1 MPCTPAYVAKHR
13 TRLNK
18 RSKLSYYNKTAKLEY
33 ETIHKYEEEHGLDQT
48 IEWVKAHSLISK
60 SNLLKIKE

>member
-13 TRLNK
+13 NRLNK
-18 RSKLSYYNKTAKLEY
+18 RSKLSYYNKTAKLDY
-33 ETIHKYEEEHGLDQT
+33 DLIHKYEAEHGLDQT

-60 SNLLKIKE
+60 SEFLNIKE